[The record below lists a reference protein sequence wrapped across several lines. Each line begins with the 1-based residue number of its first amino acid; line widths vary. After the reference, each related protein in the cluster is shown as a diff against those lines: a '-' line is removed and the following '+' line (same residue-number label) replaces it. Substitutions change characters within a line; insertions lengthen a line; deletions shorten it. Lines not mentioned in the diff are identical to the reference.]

1 MRVDGL
7 LIMPIPNL
15 DIFLKLVNK
24 QSLFYRFANLSVLS
38 SPPVPTLPQE
48 PKSQPNKINKQ
59 IKKSYKKVKSK
70 LQSNRVASQCFPPS
84 GDVATALT
92 ISLVIIAVFFVART
106 VLGPIAAPGGTI
118 FALLIL
124 ILAALAGGMVI
135 KLLTMSVSRL
145 TGLNICL
152 PPLLGMLLVGIIM
165 KNVPYNYGQFGR
177 IECIGNHSV
186 AFGDSLN
193 DISDFTDKVSGF
205 DVIINRSSLNSEKTV
220 IDSHQPSINSDQ
232 VTVENQMIPEV
243 RKKRKADHVE
253 KTAQDS
259 MESSCKAKYIG
270 HELDPK
276 ISQTLR
282 SICLTVILLRA
293 GLELDPVAL
302 WKLAGMVFRATFV
315 PCLIEAVAAAV
326 LSNLILGFPWT
337 VGFVLGFV
345 LAGVSPAVIIPNI
358 MSLSERG
365 YGVSKGIPT
374 LVIATCSADD
384 VVAIAGFGIF
394 LGITFNT
401 DASIVNLVFHGPIE
415 VAMGLSFG
423 IFWGIL
429 AQWIPNRNHKY
440 VVFFRF
446 LILFSG
452 GLIAL
457 FGAHLLHYD
466 GAGGLA
472 TLIMAFVAGIRWR
485 KEGWGDHNPVSK
497 LFRQMWIILEPVIF
511 GLIGTAIQ
519 VDKIEPTTLGYSILV
534 LLLTITIRMI
544 GTFFAVTCGS
554 LNTKEKIFLA
564 FAWIPKA
571 TVQAALGEQLSYLI
585 KSMFKGIL
593 SSDFHLGFF
602 QLSVFRVVFKQKSF

>member
-1 MRVDGL
+1 MYFYAKR
-7 LIMPIPNL
+7 LIAPYICL
-15 DIFLKLVNK
+15 
-24 QSLFYRFANLSVLS
+24 R
-38 SPPVPTLPQE
+38 E
-48 PKSQPNKINKQ
+48 
-59 IKKSYKKVKSK
+59 
-70 LQSNRVASQCFPPS
+70 
-84 GDVATALT
+84 
-92 ISLVIIAVFFVART
+92 
-106 VLGPIAAPGGTI
+106 PGGTI

-384 VVAIAGFGIF
+384 VVATTPPLFYPS
-394 LGITFNT
+394 
-401 DASIVNLVFHGPIE
+401 SI
-415 VAMGLSFG
+415 LS
-423 IFWGIL
+423 
-429 AQWIPNRNHKY
+429 
-440 VVFFRF
+440 
-446 LILFSG
+446 
-452 GLIAL
+452 
-457 FGAHLLHYD
+457 LL
-466 GAGGLA
+466 
-472 TLIMAFVAGIRWR
+472 
-485 KEGWGDHNPVSK
+485 
-497 LFRQMWIILEPVIF
+497 
-511 GLIGTAIQ
+511 
-519 VDKIEPTTLGYSILV
+519 YSIPPL
-534 LLLTITIRMI
+534 
-544 GTFFAVTCGS
+544 FY
-554 LNTKEKIFLA
+554 
-564 FAWIPKA
+564 
-571 TVQAALGEQLSYLI
+571 LSYMPPLLYSI
-585 KSMFKGIL
+585 PPLFYLSYMPPSLYSIPPLCYASSMLSLLYSIPPLCYPSSIL
-593 SSDFHLGFF
+593 SLLYATPPLFYPSSI
-602 QLSVFRVVFKQKSF
+602 LSLLYSIPPLCYPS